1 LPPRLPQPRFRDG
14 FRTRDKIK
22 AMSFDFGKA
31 NQILPESFFCCPD
44 NLPQTR
50 PPRLLSAMALAP
62 TLESS
67 FSGSTY
73 HLARAGVSIKKL
85 EGCFSLYS
93 GAKPARS
100 VQVKGALWK
109 LARMLRGQKSKGFKF
124 TNAYLDE
131 VWPKY
136 IEAVAG
142 TTLVNNFQMYG
153 REFGKR
159 RKKLDIGAYLY
170 IDGTLTEYFETYAHY
185 EVAEIDPSTRQRAI
199 EIERED
205 YHSADGI
212 IAMSKLTALD
222 LQQRYGVPE
231 KKISIIVPGANL
243 LDESVDAAER
253 PSPCDWPDEFVLG
266 FVGLYPL
273 RKGLDRL
280 AQAVR
285 ILRGR
290 RLPIRLRVIGN
301 CPDDLRRMEG
311 LEYLGIINK
320 RTDTGL
326 FIKAIASVHLGC
338 LISRAELAGIALLEF
353 RRLGVP
359 ILGTR
364 VGGATDILEGGGSVM
379 VGPEIGAD
387 ELAEVIASLYQD
399 RSTYEKLKREADARR
414 EWASWKR
421 AAIELGAVLP

>member
-1 LPPRLPQPRFRDG
+1 
-14 FRTRDKIK
+14 
-22 AMSFDFGKA
+22 
-31 NQILPESFFCCPD
+31 
-44 NLPQTR
+44 
-50 PPRLLSAMALAP
+50 
-62 TLESS
+62 
-67 FSGSTY
+67 
-73 HLARAGVSIKKL
+73 
-85 EGCFSLYS
+85 
-93 GAKPARS
+93 